1 MCCRDVR
8 PAADRRSGDAVV
20 EPLRASSPAALGARA
35 HARSRSGGR
44 TGRSVEVIAVVTDPR
59 PYNPLD
65 LTAIAHNI
73 EATLLQQA
81 PQPMPPSKA
90 FQGAGIY
97 AIYYLGDFGP
107 YKPVS
112 SAGCTVPIYVGR
124 ALPPGAR
131 QGKVGIGEAP
141 GPVLFNRLREHSRS
155 IEQARNLDLSDFR
168 CRYLVVEDLFVA
180 LGERLTIQHF
190 RPLWNQV
197 VDGFG
202 NHDPGA
208 GRRRGKRSEW
218 DVLHPGRPWA
228 DKLAVGRTRAD
239 VVKDIKDHLKAH
251 KAAAPPPGSTTTP
264 IPPPPDSD

>member
-1 MCCRDVR
+1 MR
-8 PAADRRSGDAVV
+8 PGMS
-20 EPLRASSPAALGARA
+20 ES
-35 HARSRSGGR
+35 
-44 TGRSVEVIAVVTDPR
+44 R

-65 LTAIAHNI
+65 LSAIAHNI
-73 EATLLQQA
+73 EAVLLQQE
-81 PQPMPPSKA
+81 PQPMPPEEL

-97 AIYYLGDFGP
+97 AIYYTGDFKA
-107 YKPVS
+107 YAAIADEDCS
-112 SAGCTVPIYVGR
+112 VPIYVGR

-131 QGKVGIGEAP
+131 QGKVGIGEPP

-155 IEQARNLDLSDFR
+155 IEQAENLELMDFR

-208 GRRRGKRSEW
+208 GRRRGARSDW
-218 DVLHPGRPWA
+218 DVLHPGRPFA
-228 DKLAVGRTRAD
+228 DRLAAGHAKTDVLRA
-239 VVKDIKDHLKAH
+239 IRQHLRAQ
-251 KAAAPPPGSTTTP
+251 ATPPPGSTTTP
-264 IPPPPDSD
+264 TPPPPASD